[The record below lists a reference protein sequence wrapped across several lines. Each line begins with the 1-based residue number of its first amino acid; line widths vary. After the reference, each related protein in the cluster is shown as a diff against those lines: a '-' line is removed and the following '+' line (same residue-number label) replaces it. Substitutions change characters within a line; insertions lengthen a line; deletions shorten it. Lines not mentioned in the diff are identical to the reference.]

1 MESSIPPTI
10 GPRRCGSFSDEA
22 SLPLLGWAASTAH
35 IMSPS
40 KNRVLIIIILGALST
55 ISPFAIDMYLPAFP
69 EIAAALQTSTAR
81 VSLSLASYFAGL
93 AAGQLFYGP
102 LLDRF
107 GRKLPLYAGLTLFI
121 AASVLCLFARNVE
134 ALLVFRFVQA
144 LGGCAAGVAAMAM
157 VRDFFPVHETAKIIS
172 LLILVISASPMLAP
186 SIGVFVAVN
195 LGWQW
200 VFIVLAAFVLVMLLI
215 ARWVLPQGHPPDKS
229 VSLRPLPIWRNY
241 GVVLREPQ
249 FLTYSLAGAFAF
261 SGLLVYVTSSP
272 IVFMEVF
279 GVSQKQFGLIFAGL
293 SVGFIGSNQVN
304 VLLLRKFSSE
314 QIFRGALLVECPT
327 ALALLVGTSFGWF
340 GLSATLALLFIC
352 LSSLGLAYPNAAAL
366 ALVPFSRNIGS
377 ASAMLGFLQIGVSGL
392 AAASIGIF
400 DSKTMLP
407 VALVMTATAWIGFAI
422 LLLGKRFIPQ
432 VKYVEESGAVALPH

>member
-1 MESSIPPTI
+1 
-10 GPRRCGSFSDEA
+10 
-22 SLPLLGWAASTAH
+22 
-35 IMSPS
+35 MSQTH
-40 KNRVLIIIILGALST
+40 NRVLIIIVLGALST

-93 AAGQLFYGP
+93 AVGQLCYGP

-107 GRKLPLYAGLTLFI
+107 GRKAPLYAGLTLFI
-121 AASVLCLFARNVE
+121 VASVLCLFARNVE
-134 ALLVFRFVQA
+134 SLIVLRFVQA

-157 VRDFFPVHETAKIIS
+157 VRDFFPAHETAKIIS

-186 SIGVFVAVN
+186 SAGVLVAGQ

-200 VFIVLAAFVLVMLLI
+200 VFIVLAAFVLVML
-215 ARWVLPQGHPPDKS
+215 AVSHWVLPDGHPPDPS
-229 VSLRPLPIWRNY
+229 VSLRARPIVQNY
-241 GVVLREPQ
+241 LGVLREPQ
-249 FLTYSLAGAFAF
+249 FLTFALAGAFAF

-279 GVSQKQFGLIFAGL
+279 GLSQQAFGAVFAGL

-304 VLLLRKFSSE
+304 VLLLRRFSSE

-327 ALALLVGTSFGWF
+327 AALLLVGTLGGW
-340 GLSATLALLFIC
+340 LDLNATLVLLFIA

-377 ASAMLGFLQIGVSGL
+377 AAAMLGFLQIGVSGL
-392 AAASIGIF
+392 ASASIGIF
-400 DSKTMLP
+400 DSRTMLP
-407 VALVMTATAWIGFAI
+407 VALVFMATSWIALAI
-422 LLLGKRFIPQ
+422 LLFGKRFIPE
-432 VKYVEESGAVALPH
+432 VKYVEEAGAVALPH